1 MQVQS
6 EDVKFNEEEAEEVF
20 VEALEEAEIVYA
32 SDGTCNSQACG
43 CCRSKVF

>member
-1 MQVQS
+1 MQVQI
-6 EDVKFNEEEAEEVF
+6 EDVKLNEEEAF

-43 CCRSKVF
+43 RCRSKVF